1 MGKSILLA
9 ASTLKFEGT
18 DSFMEKTYLCT
29 VAASTLKIE
38 GTDSR
43 ELEKSAEETLHL
55 PLNLKVLT
63 ACKSKRA
70 DTQKYKVVSE

>member
-1 MGKSILLA
+1 MLL
-9 ASTLKFEGT
+9 
-18 DSFMEKTYLCT
+18 
-29 VAASTLKIE
+29 AASTLKIE
-38 GTDSR
+38 GTDSNGKGSYR
-43 ELEKSAEETLHL
+43 HHQLYL

>member
-9 ASTLKFEGT
+9 VSTLKFEGT
-18 DSFMEKTYLCT
+18 DSGLEADCTYIKLYLPLNFKVLT
-29 VAASTLKIE
+29 AIIKRYADRKRLY
-38 GTDSR
+38 
-43 ELEKSAEETLHL
+43 L